1 MLLQLLFVLEGLLFC
16 AAGVP
21 LALGRVG
28 PNSIFG
34 FRTAKTLS
42 DPAIWY
48 AANRSVGIDLIGV
61 GVVVMIGALLVPHFT
76 GGRYVP
82 TITADG
88 VIVVGAVAVA
98 VARSLWKLRR
108 L

>member
-1 MLLQLLFVLEGLLFC
+1 LLFC

-21 LALGRVG
+21 LALGRVR
-28 PNSIFG
+28 PNSTYG

-48 AANRSVGIDLIGV
+48 AANRFAGIDLIGV
-61 GVVVMIGALLVPHFT
+61 GLVVMISALLVPRFT
-76 GGRYVP
+76 GGRFIP
-82 TITADG
+82 TITAEG
-88 VIVVGAVAVA
+88 VIIVGALAIAVG
-98 VARSLWKLRR
+98 RSLWKLRR